1 MIRPVSSRIVI
12 PIATAAFLLV
22 CGVTPTKAAPPSN
35 KYMQEGIALFNQGK
49 YMESLSSFNQAKA
62 TDSDNALLHYYMA
75 SALLKLNHKEDAIRE
90 YKLTLVLEPQGRLTS
105 LCETALRALG
115 AAQTSLPTASPAV
128 VPTTASPGKGDGKLS
143 TARSGKPSEVIT
155 SAKKPQP
162 SKSAAL
168 ISAKCVSVL
177 CGCPLCQKLSL
188 TLTDLHS
195 KYGDRIEFVR
205 TTKNAT
211 DEKSKELIKNYSV
224 SECPTVLLFTER
236 SEHATEYRGN
246 IVLADLVRDVD
257 LLAKSATKTR
267 YTPIEDKSLAS
278 MRKMVVDE
286 VEARIS
292 HDVERVDFQVKKIQQ
307 DCDADLANVNR
318 RDSDAE
324 SQRELIKN
332 ESERKIKAV
341 RDDLERRKRE
351 WYAAAEERI
360 KGISSTGP
368 SK

>member
-1 MIRPVSSRIVI
+1 MIRPASSRIVLS
-12 PIATAAFLLV
+12 IATAASLLV
-22 CGVTPTKAAPPSN
+22 CSSTPTQAAPPSN

-115 AAQTSLPTASPAV
+115 ASQAAIPTGSPPAV
-128 VPTTASPGKGDGKLS
+128 PPSASTGKGDAKLS
-143 TARSGKPSEVIT
+143 TARGGKTTALTT
-155 SAKKPQP
+155 STKKPQP

-168 ISAKCVSVL
+168 VSARCVSVL
-177 CGCPLCQKLSL
+177 CGCPICQKLSL
-188 TLTDLHS
+188 TLTDLNS

-211 DEKSKELIKNYSV
+211 DDKSKELIKNYSV

-246 IVLADLVRDVD
+246 IVLADLIRDVD
-257 LLAKSATKTR
+257 LLAKTATKTR
-267 YTPIEDKSLAS
+267 YTPIEDKGLAS
-278 MRKMVVDE
+278 VRKMVVDE

-292 HDVERVDFQVKKIQQ
+292 HDVDRVDFQVKKIQQ

-318 RDSDAE
+318 RDPDAE
-324 SQRELIKN
+324 SQRDLIKS

-341 RDDLERRKRE
+341 RDDFERRKRE

-368 SK
+368 TK